1 MSTIAEGR
9 DGRPEAGRLP
19 TLASGRGSVAAGNVR
34 IGRCD
39 APERERR
46 AASAPQI
53 LEGTQMK
60 KMPCLGRVGDS
71 RATTPSSARRLVL
84 LGAMTMLGCLSAPLL
99 SAAHANPKPA
109 APRTLVPKRSLQ
121 AIPDLIDL
129 TPYYN
134 ASLDDDWLLEQGAN
148 LSSMPKGVHT
158 FAGAAF
164 DVRGVLQLAGSPLA
178 KGAEAAYPDAI
189 RGIKVGFKGRR
200 LHFLQGAAS
209 GAADGTTIGEYV
221 LHYADGRSARL
232 PVVYQRHVRDWFV
245 EKNGQVPSDAD
256 VAWTGENE
264 AARKQGCSVQLY
276 RYTANNP
283 FPDVALDS
291 IDMVSTTSGSAPFL
305 VALTVEATETNYES
319 FRNPRIDNAVV
330 PRSPQATPDLVDLTS
345 YYNYSLDDD
354 FHNHAGH
361 DLQDVPKGVQTLGG
375 VAFDVRGLIQL
386 ASTRSLGMTGVT
398 YPEAVMGIRVNRSG
412 RQLHFLHACGW
423 SAPAGAKVGEYV
435 VHYANGQTRSVP
447 LVYQQNMLDWWFR
460 PGDAPPSGA
469 EVVWQGQDPST
480 RRNGFKTRLL
490 KYSWEN
496 PFPDTEISSID
507 FVSSMTEAGPFLVAI
522 TVR

>member
-1 MSTIAEGR
+1 MRTTTC
-9 DGRPEAGRLP
+9 P
-19 TLASGRGSVAAGNVR
+19 
-34 IGRCD
+34 
-39 APERERR
+39 
-46 AASAPQI
+46 
-53 LEGTQMK
+53 
-60 KMPCLGRVGDS
+60 GRVGDS
-71 RATTPSSARRLVL
+71 RAARPTSTRRLVL
-84 LGAMTMLGCLSAPLL
+84 LGAMTMLGCLPAPLL
-99 SAAHANPKPA
+99 SVAHANPEPA
-109 APRTLVPKRSLQ
+109 APPAPLPKRSLQ

-134 ASLDDDWLLEQGAN
+134 ASLDDDWLLEPGAN

-164 DVRGVLQLAGSPLA
+164 DVRGVLQLAGSPPA
-178 KGAEAAYPDAI
+178 EGAEPAYPGAI

-209 GAADGTTIGEYV
+209 VAADGTTIGEYV

-232 PVVYQRHVRDWFV
+232 PVVYQRHVRDWLV
-245 EKNGQVPSDAD
+245 EEDGPVPTDAD

-264 AARKQGCSVQLY
+264 AARRRGGSVQLY

-283 FPDVALDS
+283 YPDVALDS
-291 IDMVSTTSGSAPFL
+291 IDMISLMSGSAPFL
-305 VALTVEATETNYES
+305 VALTVEATKTDYES
-319 FRNPRIDNAVV
+319 FRDPRVDNAVV
-330 PRSPQATPDLVDLTS
+330 PRSPRATPDLVDLTS

-375 VAFDVRGLIQL
+375 VPFDVRGLIQL

-412 RQLHFLHACGW
+412 RELHFLHACGW

-447 LVYQQNMLDWWFR
+447 IVYQQNVLDWWFR
-460 PGDAPPSGA
+460 PGDAPPRGA
-469 EVVWQGQDPST
+469 EVVWQGQNPST
-480 RRNGFKTRLL
+480 LRNGFKTRLL
-490 KYSWEN
+490 EYSWEN
-496 PFPDTEISSID
+496 PLPDVAISSID
-507 FVSSMTEAGPFLVAI
+507 FVSSMTEAGPFLVAV